1 MLTIEKIYIIYI
13 SQIQRDFYKNG
24 IGFKLTYHIPMSTE
38 NWMENGNVTTFFWV
52 YRYLR
57 IGNIED

>member
-38 NWMENGNVTTFFWV
+38 N
-52 YRYLR
+52 
-57 IGNIED
+57 